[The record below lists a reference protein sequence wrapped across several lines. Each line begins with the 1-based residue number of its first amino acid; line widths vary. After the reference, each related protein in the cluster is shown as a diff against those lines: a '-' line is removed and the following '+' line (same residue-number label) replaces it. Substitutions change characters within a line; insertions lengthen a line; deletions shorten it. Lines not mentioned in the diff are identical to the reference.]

1 MRLSRHHRQWIYA
14 IGGSLVGSG
23 VAWLVAHYLLADAS
37 PFGETHHPSEPWWLR
52 LHGAAVMAFLVV
64 LGTILPGHVTR
75 AWSLRKS
82 RAQSVRRNVVT
93 GILMLSLV
101 AALALTGYALYYSG
115 SEELRPYISTGHW
128 VLGLAAVAGF
138 YQHRRG
144 RLQRGSQRGP
154 TTADRPLGGG
164 ATEGKEVVSR
174 RPQPSQRPRAQ
185 EPSPGGVLLKH
196 HPRRHL

>member
-1 MRLSRHHRQWIYA
+1 MRLSRHHRQWIY
-14 IGGSLVGSG
+14 IVGGSLVGSG
-23 VAWLVAHYLLADAS
+23 VAWLIAHYLLVGAS
-37 PFGETHHPSEPWWLR
+37 AFGETHHPSEPWWLR

-75 AWSLRKS
+75 AWSIRKNGV
-82 RAQSVRRNVVT
+82 QSVRRNVIT

-128 VLGLAAVAGF
+128 VLGLAAAAGF

-144 RLQRGSQRGP
+144 RLKRGTQRGP
-154 TTADRPLGGG
+154 AKQ
-164 ATEGKEVVSR
+164 AE
-174 RPQPSQRPRAQ
+174 RPRAQ
-185 EPSPGGVLLKH
+185 EPSPGGVVMLKH
-196 HPRRHL
+196 HPRRQL

>member
-1 MRLSRHHRQWIYA
+1 
-14 IGGSLVGSG
+14 
-23 VAWLVAHYLLADAS
+23 
-37 PFGETHHPSEPWWLR
+37 
-52 LHGAAVMAFLVV
+52 MAFLVV

-75 AWSLRKS
+75 AWSFRKS

-115 SEELRPYISTGHW
+115 SEDLRPYISTGHW
-128 VLGLAAVAGF
+128 IMGLAAVAGF
-138 YQHRRG
+138 YQHRRA
-144 RLQRGSQRGP
+144 RLQRGSQRD
-154 TTADRPLGGG
+154 AARVD
-164 ATEGKEVVSR
+164 
-174 RPQPSQRPRAQ
+174 RPRAT